1 MNNIAAIE
9 GVRRQFK
16 QLSDGTLAVTI
27 HIEPYRLEAFLSLFP
42 EIDMPVALAPL
53 RVNGDERE

>member
-1 MNNIAAIE
+1 MTDVLAIE

-16 QLSDGTLAVTI
+16 QLADGTLAVTI
-27 HIEPYRLEAFLSLFP
+27 HIEPRHIEAFMRLFS

-53 RVNGDERE
+53 GLGQHEPS

>member
-1 MNNIAAIE
+1 MNDFSAIE

-16 QLSDGTLAVTI
+16 QLADGTLAVTI
-27 HIEPYRLEAFLSLFP
+27 HIEPYRIEAFLSLFP

-53 RVNGDERE
+53 RLGKDEHD

>member
-1 MNNIAAIE
+1 MTEVLAIE

-16 QLSDGTLAVTI
+16 QLTDGTLAVTI
-27 HIEPYRLEAFLSLFP
+27 HIEPYKLHSFLELFP

-53 RVNGDERE
+53 RIAGDERK

>member
-1 MNNIAAIE
+1 MTEVLAIE

-16 QLSDGTLAVTI
+16 QLADGTLAVTI
-27 HIEPYRLEAFLSLFP
+27 HIEPRHIEHFMRLFS

-53 RVNGDERE
+53 GVKRDEHR

>member
-1 MNNIAAIE
+1 MNEVLAIE

-16 QLSDGTLAVTI
+16 QLADGTLAVTI
-27 HIEPYRLEAFLSLFP
+27 HIEPRHIEQFMRLFG

-53 RVNGDERE
+53 RINQDEYK